1 MLLFNTILTFNVY
14 PIEWKKDILGPL
26 HKSGDKSDPNNFRGI
41 CISSCFGKLFN
52 SILRNRLEDKCQDNN
67 FITKC
72 QASGKQNVRTSDH
85 LLVLKHII
93 HKYTKVKKQKLFIC
107 FFDLK
112 KAFDFVPR
120 TRMFFNLMTQYKIG
134 GKFLKILKNIYT
146 DNQMFVK
153 VDGGLT
159 RSFVTT
165 TGVKQGFI
173 FSPLL
178 FNLYVNNL
186 PEVYDNDCHPVFVN
200 SKPVH
205 CLMWADDCVVLS
217 TSENGLQRSIGR
229 TVGYFAELGLQVN
242 TKKTKVMIF
251 NGNGFGPAKFPKLKF
266 YINGSVLEN
275 TDSYTYLGLVFKPSG
290 SFTAAANELL
300 IKANRA
306 YFSMSNIFYENKTMK
321 VDRAI
326 QLFTS
331 LVCPIAQYA
340 SEFWS
345 ILNIPIKS
353 FNNKNDLMRAW
364 ETFTPETLNQRF
376 CRLILSVML

>member
-1 MLLFNTILTFNVY
+1 
-14 PIEWKKDILGPL
+14 
-26 HKSGDKSDPNNFRGI
+26 
-41 CISSCFGKLFN
+41 
-52 SILRNRLEDKCQDNN
+52 
-67 FITKC
+67 
-72 QASGKQNVRTSDH
+72 
-85 LLVLKHII
+85 
-93 HKYTKVKKQKLFIC
+93 
-107 FFDLK
+107 
-112 KAFDFVPR
+112 
-120 TRMFFNLMTQYKIG
+120 MFFNLMKQYNIG
-134 GKFLKILKNIYT
+134 GKYLKILKNIYT

-153 VDGGLT
+153 VDGG
-159 RSFVTT
+159 FVTT
-165 TGVKQGFI
+165 TGVKQGCI

-178 FNLYVNNL
+178 FNLYINKL
-186 PEVYDNDCHPVFVN
+186 PEMYDNDCHPVFVN

-217 TSENGLQRSIGR
+217 TSENGLQRSIDR

-376 CRLILSVML
+376 CRLILSVQKKRHV